1 MAELENSNKTE
12 QVKTVQEKTEQTRT
26 TQEQT
31 KTTQGYRPNQGN
43 SRPQGNRPNQG
54 GRPNQNRGGYQPKY
68 QQRRPNNYQGNYQKR
83 NNMFPTR
90 RKVCPIRIEEINW
103 KKVDSLRYFI
113 GEGGG
118 IRPRRKTGA
127 TAKLQRKAAIAIKR
141 ARHMALLPFT
151 AEHLRLMRNQ
161 RD

>member
-1 MAELENSNKTE
+1 MPDKHEKKRDIEEEREEKDNDDVDDEDEDEENSDDDTS
-12 QVKTVQEKTEQTRT
+12 
-26 TQEQT
+26 
-31 KTTQGYRPNQGN
+31 
-43 SRPQGNRPNQG
+43 SRPKRHSSSSRQQRG
-54 GRPNQNRGGYQPKY
+54 GRRNY
-68 QQRRPNNYQGNYQKR
+68 QQRNYRSNRRGY
-83 NNMFPTR
+83 FSSR
-90 RKVCPIRIEEINW
+90 RKVCPIRIEEIDW

-113 GEGGG
+113 GEHGG

-151 AEHLRLMRNQ
+151 GEHLRLMRHQ

>member
-1 MAELENSNKTE
+1 MADKHEKNRDVKEEEKNESDNVDNEDGDKEDSKKEDTSSKDTFNRSN
-12 QVKTVQEKTEQTRT
+12 R
-26 TQEQT
+26 
-31 KTTQGYRPNQGN
+31 RSSS
-43 SRPQGNRPNQG
+43 SRPQQRG
-54 GRPNQNRGGYQPKY
+54 GRRNY
-68 QQRRPNNYQGNYQKR
+68 QQRNYRSNRRGY
-83 NNMFPTR
+83 FSSR
-90 RKVCPIRIEEINW
+90 RKVCPIRIEEIDW

-113 GEGGG
+113 GEHGG

-151 AEHLRLMRNQ
+151 GEHLRLMRHQ